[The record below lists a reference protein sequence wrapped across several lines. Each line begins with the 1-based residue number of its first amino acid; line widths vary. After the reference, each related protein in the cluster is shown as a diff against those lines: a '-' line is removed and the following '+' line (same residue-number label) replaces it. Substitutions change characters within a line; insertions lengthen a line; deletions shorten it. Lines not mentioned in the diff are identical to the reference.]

1 MFSGFIF
8 TSHIFGFI
16 VLLVLTTFFFNTFTL
31 RYLKTYNKKEVI
43 AERIILIAIFMFS
56 TFVIIKGSFEIDS
69 KKYADIERYNN
80 YNQLP
85 EVQELIIHYL
95 MDGEISYDEYQEI
108 SSLYDKTVH
117 EYNLNITKNRI
128 MEIKE

>member
-8 TSHIFGFI
+8 SSHIFGFI
-16 VLLVLTTFFFNTFTL
+16 VLLIFTAFFFNTFSLKYLTL
-31 RYLKTYNKKEVI
+31 NAKNEIL
-43 AERIILIAIFMFS
+43 AERLTLIVFFMSTLFLIIY
-56 TFVIIKGSFEIDS
+56 GSFEIDL
-69 KKYADIERYNN
+69 KKYSDIERYNN
-80 YNQLP
+80 YDQSP

-117 EYNLNITKNRI
+117 EYNIDIVKNKI
-128 MEIKE
+128 VMY